1 MPTRVQRAHTEEWS
15 QITQL
20 CLWPEQ
26 RKYELLRP
34 LVLYGDLP
42 ADRARETGVSE
53 RRLREQAD
61 QVDAEG
67 VISLFRPTQKQLKDH
82 HRSLPPPMRQAIVD
96 LKTEYAAI
104 GLRDIATMCYVQFGR
119 RPSPTSVQQVLADGP
134 RPSIKGRRYPR
145 YTDISDSAARRP
157 VVVALHAEG
166 WNPTNI
172 AGYLDISR
180 VTVYDVLRRWKAEGV
195 DGLADKSRA
204 NTRKR
209 VVDVALKQEVRK
221 LQENPELGAF
231 RIHAA
236 LHQMGIHVS
245 PTTCGRILAENRQL
259 YGLGKPALA
268 PKEPKEHPYKA
279 KHRHHIWS
287 VDLRYIEH
295 HQIPG
300 FKKPFYILSILDNFT
315 RAILAS
321 NVCQRQDELSYLLVL
336 SEAIR
341 QHGSPDILVSD
352 SGKIFTSKQ
361 ARFIYEKLGIHK
373 EEIHKKQAWENLI
386 ESNFNLQRRLADF
399 RFAQV
404 TSWEGAKMEHE
415 RWMTAHNHQPHWAH
429 RQREDGKRTPAE
441 VLDQALGHLWTPE
454 HLHRVFFTRR
464 FARWLDKLGY
474 LRFRQWQLY
483 GEEGLAKRQA
493 MIWLYGQTLT
503 LEYGNMPLTQYTVSF
518 QADKK
523 RFRTVKLLQR
533 FETPYPS
540 PQLSLWSEDEVQW
553 LLDRRLPDYLRQ
565 HRQPSCGSGIAQLP
579 LFA

>member
-1 MPTRVQRAHTEEWS
+1 MPTRVQSAHTEEWS
-15 QITQL
+15 QIAQL

-42 ADRARETGVSE
+42 ADRARETGVTE

-61 QVDAEG
+61 QFDAEG

-96 LKTEYAAI
+96 LKAEYAAFS
-104 GLRDIATMCYVQFGR
+104 LRDIATICYVQFGR
-119 RPSPTSVQQVLADGP
+119 RPSPTSVQLVLADGP
-134 RPSIKGRRYPR
+134 RPSIKGRRYP
-145 YTDISDSAARRP
+145 YYADIPDSAARRHA
-157 VVVALHAEG
+157 VVALHAEG

-180 VTVYDVLRRWKAEGV
+180 VTVYEVLRRWKTEGV

-209 VVDVALKQEVRK
+209 KVDITLKQEVRK

-259 YGLGKPALA
+259 YGLGKPAQA
-268 PKEPKEHPYKA
+268 AKEPKEHPYKA
-279 KHRHHIWS
+279 QYRHHIWS
-287 VDLRYIEH
+287 VDLRYIER
-295 HQIPG
+295 HQISG

-321 NVCQRQDELSYLLVL
+321 NVCQRQDEMTYLLIL
-336 SEAIR
+336 SEAIH

-361 ARFIYEKLGIHK
+361 ARFIYEKLHIQK

-386 ESNFNLQRRLADF
+386 ETQFNIQRRLADF
-399 RFAQV
+399 HFAQV
-404 TSWEGAKMEHE
+404 TSWEGAKLEHE
-415 RWMTAHNHQPHWAH
+415 RWMTSHNEQPHWAH

-441 VLDQALGHLWTPE
+441 VLDHAVGHLWNQAQ
-454 HLHRVFFTRR
+454 LHRIFFTRR
-464 FARWLDKLGY
+464 FARWLDRLGY
-474 LRFRQWQLY
+474 LRFRQWQQVIASATFLRLNTSY
-483 GEEGLAKRQA
+483 
-493 MIWLYGQTLT
+493 
-503 LEYGNMPLTQYTVSF
+503 SF
-518 QADKK
+518 
-523 RFRTVKLLQR
+523 
-533 FETPYPS
+533 
-540 PQLSLWSEDEVQW
+540 
-553 LLDRRLPDYLRQ
+553 LDAA
-565 HRQPSCGSGIAQLP
+565 S
-579 LFA
+579 